1 MAKRAPKEGYQPN
14 GRATKPE
21 HPKTDRILAEGET
34 QNVQAQNNMQKDPIK
49 GAIGNGATIQIEGA
63 TDLGNPKG
71 TDPLTEAGPIG
82 DPKISTPRKQSSI
95 LEGSRCFV

>member
-1 MAKRAPKEGYQPN
+1 MANRAPKGGYLPN
-14 GRATKPE
+14 GRATEPE

-34 QNVQAQNNMQKDPIK
+34 QNVQAQNNMQKALIK
-49 GAIGNGATIQIEGA
+49 GAIGNGATIQIKGA

-82 DPKISTPRKQSSI
+82 DPKISTLRKQSSI